1 MDNADPSRR
10 RWPRP
15 LLFAL
20 GWIFTALGVAGLI
33 LPLMPGTVFL
43 ILAAWCFSRSSPRFE
58 AWLVGHP
65 RLGPHVLRWRETG
78 AVARRAKYLACG
90 SMALSFALLT
100 QTSAP
105 PVALATA
112 AICLLGAGSLSDRL
126 RRGAGTGAFS
136 YGSAAGGCM
145 RNSQRGSLLFLKSQ
159 FASGANHS
167 GAVFPWSW
175 IT

>member
-65 RLGPHVLRWRETG
+65 KLGPHVLRWRETG
-78 AVARRAKYLACG
+78 AIARRAKYLACG
-90 SMALSFALLT
+90 SMALSFVLLT

-112 AICLLGAGSLSDRL
+112 AICLLGAGV
-126 RRGAGTGAFS
+126 
-136 YGSAAGGCM
+136 YV
-145 RNSQRGSLLFLKSQ
+145 
-159 FASGANHS
+159 ASRPDA
-167 GAVFPWSW
+167 
-175 IT
+175 